1 MKKNFKH
8 LMPNPVPI
16 ENRALGAGKNFACK
30 KLQLTVGVDS
40 NEQLQLSMYRLCLV
54 GLYCVPMGVML

>member
-1 MKKNFKH
+1 
-8 LMPNPVPI
+8 MPNPVPI